1 MLDHDIHLL
10 RTATT
15 NVNLDAL
22 KLKKPFSKELAAFEN
37 AKAAYTG
44 QADNAVLTKQIE
56 RALLLDQ
63 TFVVQTEAWMRQ
75 VKSFKKLCGPE
86 VGLFE
91 TLLEKLKTNLDEKVA
106 EK

>member
-10 RTATT
+10 RIATT
-15 NVNLDAL
+15 NVTLDAL
-22 KLKKPFSKELAAFEN
+22 KLKKSSSKELAAFEN

-44 QADNAVLTKQIE
+44 QVDNPVLTKQIE
-56 RALLLDQ
+56 RALLLGQ

-75 VKSFKKLCGPE
+75 VKSFKKLCGPK

-91 TLLEKLKTNLDEKVA
+91 TLFEKLKADFVERVTEK
-106 EK
+106 